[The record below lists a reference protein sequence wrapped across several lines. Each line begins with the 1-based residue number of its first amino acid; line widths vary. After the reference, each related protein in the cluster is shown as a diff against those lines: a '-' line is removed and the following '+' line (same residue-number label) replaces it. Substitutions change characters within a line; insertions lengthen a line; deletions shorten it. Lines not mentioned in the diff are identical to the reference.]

1 MIYTA
6 SFTKEIVKFVF
17 RDGDR
22 LLCVIKKTDLI
33 CEPITNLLYD
43 QLKVCQR
50 SATSEEIANE
60 TTPGSIDITFGPRE
74 RSANSNP
81 IVIIVAVALLV
92 LACFT
97 LILVGIFVILKALLF
112 KKEPENRR
120 RSLKSEPASERS
132 EADGNVESP
141 LAAKSEITDQP
152 SIRSSTVS
160 SNQPLN

>member
-1 MIYTA
+1 MCY
-6 SFTKEIVKFVF
+6 
-17 RDGDR
+17 
-22 LLCVIKKTDLI
+22 KKTDLI

-50 SATSEEIANE
+50 SATSEEITIE
-60 TTPGSIDITFGPRE
+60 TTPGSIDITFGPTE
-74 RSANSNP
+74 RSANSNS
-81 IVIIVAVALLV
+81 IVIIIAVALLV

-120 RSLKSEPASERS
+120 RSLKSEP
-132 EADGNVESP
+132 EADADVESP